1 VGDHENNRSGTNLTS
16 AGYQGIVENLHEGV
30 YLTDANRR
38 IIYWNR
44 AAEEITGY
52 SADEVVGSH
61 CHDSIL
67 NHVDESGLELC
78 GGNCPLAAALADGEH
93 RQAHVFLH
101 HKSGHRVPV
110 SVRVSRFRDADTGLV
125 TGIETFVVDSER
137 NQLMQQLERLQEIA
151 YIDPLTGLPNRRL
164 LEQTLESRAQ
174 EFQRYG
180 WRFGVAFIDI
190 DRFKRVNDQV
200 GHAAGD
206 AVLGM
211 VARSLSSGS
220 RASDMV
226 GRWGGEEFLVVLPH
240 AGLEE
245 VERAS
250 ERMRA
255 LVQHSHLLFEG
266 HRVSVTVSIG
276 AAAARPGEN
285 YEQLVERADQA
296 MYESKRLGRNRSTL
310 ATG

>member
-1 VGDHENNRSGTNLTS
+1 M
-16 AGYQGIVENLHEGV
+16 

-52 SADEVVGSH
+52 SAEEVVGSH

-78 GGNCPLAAALADGEH
+78 GGTAHWRPRSQTASAVRPTSFSITRGSPL
-93 RQAHVFLH
+93 
-101 HKSGHRVPV
+101 PV
-110 SVRVSRFRDADTGLV
+110 AVRVSRFRDAGTGQV
-125 TGIETFVVDSER
+125 TGIETFVADNER
-137 NQLMQQLERLQEIA
+137 DQLMQQLEELQEIA
-151 YIDPLTGLPNRRL
+151 YIDPLTRLPNRRL

-174 EFQRYG
+174 EFERYG

-226 GRWGGEEFLVVLPH
+226 GRWGGEEFLVILPH

-276 AAAARPGEN
+276 AAAVQAGEGH
-285 YEQLVERADQA
+285 EELLKRADRA